1 MKPKLAFSVGT
12 LAVLALIGVTV
23 AEMQLDGET
32 QPAQAA
38 ADPAAQPGDTIDS
51 AQPTAAAE
59 SVLTEAKQAEE
70 NAEPDAPVGPIV
82 RPGPRDE
89 DVRHARGLYMRP
101 DGTLVGR
108 VNYID
113 RNTLLLVPV
122 PNALISFVQE
132 RKVIGQAVTDT
143 HGMFAVKGLT
153 PWAVYSVIAASK
165 DYVCMFATVARP
177 YDHDNDHW
185 HRSQKAA
192 EPGENVGLHPG
203 WVNEIRFVA
212 FVQEDD
218 AAASD
223 AEAPADGDAPAAA
236 DAEEEDE
243 SEESED
249 GDEPAPPE
257 DDDGATVDYL
267 DYEFHEFQMIPREDF
282 IMALREGL
290 FGFDVGMPPS
300 PFPAGGA
307 GGVAGGGVGDVVG
320 PAVIGT
326 AIGLGIGAG
335 IGASETDN
343 DRASPF
349 RP

>member
-1 MKPKLAFSVGT
+1 MRPKLAISVGA
-12 LAVLALIGVTV
+12 LAVLALIGVTI
-23 AEMQLDGET
+23 AEMQLDAET
-32 QPAQAA
+32 QPDQDA
-38 ADPAAQPGDTIDS
+38 ADST
-51 AQPTAAAE
+51 QPTSVAE
-59 SVLTEAKQAEE
+59 SVETPAKQGEE
-70 NAEPDAPVGPIV
+70 KAEPEPPVGRIV

-89 DVRHARGLYMRP
+89 DVRRARGLYMRP

-113 RNTLLLVPV
+113 RSTLTLMPV
-122 PNALISFVQE
+122 PNALVSFIQE

-153 PWAVYSVIAASK
+153 PWAVYSVITASK
-165 DYVCMFATVARP
+165 DYVCTFATVARP
-177 YDHDNDHW
+177 FDHDEDHW
-185 HRSQKAA
+185 HQSQPASKD
-192 EPGENVGLHPG
+192 VGLNAG

-212 FVQEDD
+212 FLQEGD
-218 AAASD
+218 AAAPD
-223 AEAPADGDAPAAA
+223 ADAPADGDAPATG
-236 DAEEEDE
+236 DAEEG
-243 SEESED
+243 SEAED
-249 GDEPAPPE
+249 GEDAAPPE
-257 DDDGATVDYL
+257 NEDGTPVDYL
-267 DYEFHEFQMIPREDF
+267 DYEFHEFQLIPREDF

-290 FGFDVGMPPS
+290 FGFEVGMPPS
-300 PFPAGGA
+300 PMPPGGA

-326 AIGLGIGAG
+326 AIGLGVGAG